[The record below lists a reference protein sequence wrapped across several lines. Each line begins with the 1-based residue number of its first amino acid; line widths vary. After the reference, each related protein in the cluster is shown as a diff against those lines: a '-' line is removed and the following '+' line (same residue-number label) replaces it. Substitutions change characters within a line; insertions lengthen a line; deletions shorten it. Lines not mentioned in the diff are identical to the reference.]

1 MTFVDR
7 CGSLGRIS
15 LIGLLLVAGNAG
27 GDEGPSGVFLR
38 ALETAGW
45 EAQRLPDGA
54 VELRATRP
62 DAGGAE
68 APTRAAP
75 VDARPE
81 PGAPESPT
89 KLWERL
95 RGSGWRVE
103 VAPDGST
110 LLYPPAKEGGASA
123 AADERRSE
131 PPPAPQMTLDDYLSQ
146 RGWRVERAADGS
158 LLLYPRGDGAAAE
171 QRSAPTPCPGYV
183 PAPISTGELELPVD
197 VWSEAKAV
205 AESWLSSV
213 DGAGL
218 SVGRIRRIFRV
229 FVVSIVDA
237 RPPHELRHQ
246 IAINA
251 EDARVVVLN

>member
-1 MTFVDR
+1 MTCVYR
-7 CGSLGRIS
+7 CGPFGRIA
-15 LIGLLLVAGNAG
+15 LLGLLLAAGNAG
-27 GDEGPSGVFLR
+27 ADEGPSGAFLR

-45 EAQRLPDGA
+45 EARRLHDGA
-54 VELRATRP
+54 VELRARGR
-62 DAGGAE
+62 DAAE
-68 APTRAAP
+68 APTRNEAGG
-75 VDARPE
+75 ARPA
-81 PGAPESPT
+81 PDAPEPPA

-110 LLYPPAKEGGASA
+110 LLYPPAKEFGVSA
-123 AADERRSE
+123 VVLEQRPE
-131 PPPAPQMTLDDYLSQ
+131 PPPAPRMTLDDYLSQ

-158 LLLYPRGDGAAAE
+158 LLLYPRSDGAAAE
-171 QRSAPTPCPGYV
+171 QKSAPAPCPGYV
-183 PAPISTGELELPVD
+183 PLPISTGELELPVD
-197 VWSEAKAV
+197 AWSEAKVV

-218 SVGRIRRIFRV
+218 SVGRIRRLFRV

-246 IAINA
+246 IAVNA
-251 EDARVVVLN
+251 ADGRVVVLN